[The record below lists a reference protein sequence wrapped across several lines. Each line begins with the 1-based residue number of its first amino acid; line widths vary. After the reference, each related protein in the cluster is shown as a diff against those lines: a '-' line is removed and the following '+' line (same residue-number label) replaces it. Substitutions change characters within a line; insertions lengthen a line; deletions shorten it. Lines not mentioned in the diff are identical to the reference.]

1 MHLSVVKEDDVGEW
15 IQSNLPALLLV
26 AVGIALAVYLT
37 IRTFGR
43 RRFDEASR
51 RARLQTRNG

>member
-1 MHLSVVKEDDVGEW
+1 MGEW

-37 IRTFGR
+37 IRIFGR
-43 RRFDEASR
+43 RRNFDRGFKKGTAANPQR
-51 RARLQTRNG
+51 VKRQNPPD